1 MALPWLDGA
10 ESVGEAINFASAE
23 GVPLRR
29 RPADSSAP
37 VISWIVVPR
46 RLSSW
51 ERWDNPFS
59 IFGYLAMRAS
69 RGLFG
74 KDMLPFLK

>member
-1 MALPWLDGA
+1 MVLPWLDGA
-10 ESVGEAINFASAE
+10 LSVSVVIAFASAE

-29 RPADSSAP
+29 SPADSSAP

-46 RLSSW
+46 RLSSC

-59 IFGYLAMRAS
+59 IFGYLAMKAL
-69 RGLFG
+69 RG
-74 KDMLPFLK
+74 

>member
-1 MALPWLDGA
+1 MALSWLDGA

-46 RLSSW
+46 RLSS
-51 ERWDNPFS
+51 
-59 IFGYLAMRAS
+59 
-69 RGLFG
+69 
-74 KDMLPFLK
+74 